1 MYESNDRGDIHTAEL
16 PPIPRR
22 ATVYPI
28 DALVRE
34 NNPSERAQSDA
45 ADLVRLVAELGP
57 DAGIRVA
64 FRKVAGEGRIEG
76 HVALFGSATTEVTRN
91 DLRFVF
97 SNTLVLGAPLAAE
110 ASGLLSPECSL
121 PVFTSAY
128 ELSRVAIASTEFEP
142 DPAPLELRAD
152 PSDRFLPPTRP
163 TYAAPT
169 ADGWDSTAFVLKL
182 MAQAEDEIWTWTD
195 LAPASALEQ
204 QMVVDE
210 LNTIYTY
217 AGIGHHAGTVV
228 RARTV
233 IAGIGPV
240 SPMVRSGLSRR
251 SRELRLGLLDPSAAT
266 RLWADPVVELAGHA
280 ASQTHAE
287 ALTSIPGVW
296 TLNGLGMATRE
307 RPVPDRIL
315 DPIPPAPTV
324 PIRLGWATDTFTRRI
339 DAVEDITDLLRH
351 TFIEGRSGGGKTT
364 LLAQLFWSITRA
376 GYQAIWLDPHGD
388 GVQRAAAYSSSLDGT
403 TTYYIRH
410 GDREHPVRINMFAE
424 KDAES
429 RERMLAEL
437 LELIQVMLDPNQE
450 GMVGE
455 RFKRSVSLVAQAAF
469 ELFGSHTSITDVL
482 ALTLTK
488 QALRELRD
496 AIRHRALD
504 LAIRLDAELI
514 QLGDKEFAE
523 LISWLVSRLQPFL
536 RTPALRDIL
545 GTGEDSVDLLE
556 VIDSGR
562 NLLIDLA
569 SLDLGEDV
577 ARVLGALWL
586 LKLRNAIARRKDRTR
601 PVVLLV
607 DEAHL
612 YRFGAL
618 PSLLAEARKFGIGI
632 VIATQAA
639 DNLTPRLA
647 RAIEAN
653 CGSSIA
659 LRIGVN
665 AAAAAAER
673 LGGWP
678 ARQLT
683 RLADLTAAAALSR
696 NGIPTPAFTL
706 HIDHFTVIETEG
718 WTTETI
724 EHQAKVVFDASMKVL
739 WEPYRD
745 LHVLEDSN
753 VISLVRTAGA
763 RTRPAPAATER
774 PDDRMPVHSNTM
786 HEVCDVIL
794 DACGNRPIQVIKT
807 IREATGLGLSA
818 TKSLT
823 DTPGSTIIRGV
834 PHQRAKE
841 IQRGL
846 IALGA
851 DVRVIASSAHPVEGD
866 Q

>member
-1 MYESNDRGDIHTAEL
+1 MHESNDRGNIHTAEL
-16 PPIPRR
+16 PPLPRS
-22 ATVYPI
+22 ASVYPI
-28 DALVRE
+28 EALVRE
-34 NNPSERAQSDA
+34 NLPSERVKTDA
-45 ADLVRLVAELGP
+45 ADLVRLVAELEP
-57 DAGIRVA
+57 DAGIRVM
-64 FRKVAGEGRIEG
+64 FHKVAGEGRIEG
-76 HVALFGSATTEVTRN
+76 HVVLFGSAAKDVTRN

-97 SNTLVLGAPLAAE
+97 SNTLVLGAPSREE
-110 ASGLLSPECSL
+110 AGGLSSSEQSL

-128 ELSRVAIASTEFEP
+128 ELSRVAIAPTGFDP
-142 DPAPLELRAD
+142 DRALDDLRAD
-152 PSDRFLPPTRP
+152 PSDRFLPATTP

-182 MAQAEDEIWTWTD
+182 MAQAEGEIWTWTD
-195 LAPASALEQ
+195 LAPAGVLEQ

-210 LNTIYTY
+210 LNAIYTY
-217 AGIGHHAGTVV
+217 AGIGHHTGTVV

-233 IAGIGPV
+233 IAGTGPV
-240 SPMVRSGLSRR
+240 PPMVRSGLSRR
-251 SRELRLGLLDPSAAT
+251 SRELRLGTLAPSAAM
-266 RLWADPVVELAGHA
+266 RLWSDPIVELAGHA

-287 ALTSIPGVW
+287 ALTNIPGVW

-307 RPVPDRIL
+307 RPVPDRLL
-315 DPIPPAPTV
+315 DPMPPAPAV
-324 PIRLGWATDTFTRRI
+324 PIRLGWATDAFTRHV
-339 DAVEDITDLLRH
+339 DAVADVTDLLRH
-351 TFIEGRSGGGKTT
+351 TFIEGKSGSGKTT

-376 GYQAIWLDPHGD
+376 GYQTIWFDPHGD
-388 GVQRAAAYSSSLDGT
+388 GVQRAAAYSSGLDGT
-403 TTYYIRH
+403 STYYIRH
-410 GDREHPVRINMFAE
+410 GDREHPVRINVFAE

-437 LELIQVMLDPNQE
+437 LELIQVMLDPHQE

-469 ELFGSHTSITDVL
+469 ELFGSHTSVTDVL

-496 AIRHRALD
+496 AIRHRARD
-504 LAIRLDAELI
+504 LAFRIDAELI

-545 GTGEDSVDLLE
+545 GTGEDSVDILE
-556 VIDSGR
+556 MIDSGA

-569 SLDLGEDV
+569 SLELGEDV

-586 LKLRNAIARRKDRTR
+586 LKIRNAIARRKDRSR

-612 YRFGAL
+612 YTFGAL

-639 DNLTPRLA
+639 DNLTPRLT

-653 CGSSIA
+653 CGSSIS

-665 AAAAAAER
+665 AAATAAER

-678 ARQLT
+678 ATQLT

-696 NGIPTPAFTL
+696 DGIPTPAFTL
-706 HIDHFTVIETEG
+706 HIDHFAVVEAEG
-718 WTTETI
+718 WTAGSI
-724 EHQAKVVFDASMKVL
+724 EHQANVVFDASMKVL

-745 LHVLEDSN
+745 RRVLEDSS
-753 VISLVRTAGA
+753 VISLVRTTGE
-763 RTRPAPAATER
+763 RTRPVPASAER
-774 PDDRMPVHSNTM
+774 PDDLPPAHPNVAHGT
-786 HEVCDVIL
+786 CDVIL
-794 DACGNRPIQVIKT
+794 DARGNRPIQVIKT
-807 IREATGLGLSA
+807 IREATGLGLGA
-818 TKSLT
+818 TKILT
-823 DTPGSTIIRGV
+823 DTPGSTILRGV
-834 PHQRAKE
+834 PHQRATE
-841 IQRGL
+841 IHREL

-851 DVRVIASSAHPVEGD
+851 HARIIVSSTYPMDAD